1 MTDLPPLRPCPYGK
15 KGAHELSFVIPDE
28 YDKDLTVI
36 CSHCGA
42 TRRMP
47 VHGALVAP
55 GSLDDMSTE
64 DIVRVVRG

>member
-1 MTDLPPLRPCPYGK
+1 MTDLPPMDPCPHHKRGR
-15 KGAHELSFVIPDE
+15 HELSFVIPDE

-47 VHGALVAP
+47 VHGALVA
-55 GSLDDMSTE
+55 SRLDDLDAE
-64 DIVRVVRG
+64 QIVRVVRG